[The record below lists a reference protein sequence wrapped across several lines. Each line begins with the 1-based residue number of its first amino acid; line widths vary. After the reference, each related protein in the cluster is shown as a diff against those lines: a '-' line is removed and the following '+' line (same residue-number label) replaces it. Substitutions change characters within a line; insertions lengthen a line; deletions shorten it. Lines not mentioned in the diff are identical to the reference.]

1 MKVTFCGGAQEVS
14 GANHFF
20 ETKKTRF
27 LVDCGMFQ
35 SGEEMDQRNRGGF
48 PYEAKQID
56 FVIVSHS
63 HLDHIGRL
71 PLLVKEGFS
80 GKIYAT
86 PPTID
91 FTRLILEDAQHL
103 LEEKAHRA
111 GVLPLSSQKDVE
123 GVMSLFIPVNY
134 EQEIQAGED
143 VKFTLYEAGHILGS
157 CIISLIVNDEGKE
170 KTIVCSGDLGNYPVP
185 ILRAPTK
192 LEKADYILV
201 ESAYGDRDHQGTATE
216 AQNILED
223 VVESTISQ
231 GGVLMIPSFAM
242 ERTQELLYQL
252 NTLTENKKIPSVP
265 IFIDSPL
272 AIKITRVYK
281 KYEDYFN
288 VTANAL
294 IKSGDDIFKFPNLHF
309 TETTAQSKTINDIAP
324 PKIIIAGSGMSTG
337 GRIVHHE
344 TRYLSDPR
352 NTLLVVS
359 YQSQGTPGR
368 KLVEG
373 EKKVR
378 ILDQEVD
385 VKARVVQMEAY
396 SAHADQEGL
405 MSWLSCFRKPVKK
418 IFVVQGEET
427 AAQTLATKIK
437 DELGIEAQAPAF
449 QEEVE
454 L

>member
-1 MKVTFCGGAQEVS
+1 MKLTFCGGAQEVS

-20 ETKKTRF
+20 ETEKTRF

-35 SGEEMDQRNRGGF
+35 SGEEMDRRNRGGF

-56 FVIVSHS
+56 FVIISHS

-71 PLLVKEGFS
+71 PLLVREGFT

-91 FTRLILEDAQHL
+91 FTRLILEDAQRL

-111 GVLPLSSQKDVE
+111 GILPLSSQKDIDE
-123 GVMSLFIPVNY
+123 VMNLFVPVNY

-143 VKFTLYEAGHILGS
+143 VKFMLYEAGHILGS
-157 CIISLIVNDEGKE
+157 SIVKLIVNDQGEE
-170 KTIVCSGDLGNYPVP
+170 KIIVCSGDLGNYPVP
-185 ILRAPTK
+185 ILRAPTV
-192 LEKADYILV
+192 LDKADYILI
-201 ESAYGDRDHQGTATE
+201 ESAYGDRNHRGTAKE
-216 AQNILED
+216 AQNTLED
-223 VVESTISQ
+223 AVENTVNR

-252 NTLTENKKIPSVP
+252 NNLVEHKRIPAVP

-272 AIKITRVYK
+272 AIRITQVYK
-281 KYEDYFN
+281 KYENYFN
-288 VTANAL
+288 VATDAL

-309 TETTAQSKTINDIAP
+309 TETTAQSKAINEIAS

-337 GRIVHHE
+337 GRIIHHE
-344 TRYLSDPR
+344 VRYLSDSR

-359 YQSQGTPGR
+359 YQSQGTLGR
-368 KLVEG
+368 KLAEG
-373 EKKVR
+373 EKRVK
-378 ILDQEVD
+378 ILDQEVE
-385 VKARVVQMEAY
+385 VKARVIQIEAY
-396 SAHADQEGL
+396 SAHADQRGL
-405 MSWLSCFRKPVKK
+405 MAWLSHFRKPIRK

-427 AAQTLATKIK
+427 AAQTLATKIR
-437 DELGIEAQAPAF
+437 DELGIESEAPAF
-449 QEEVE
+449 QEKVE